1 MIADNISRKVLTIG
15 VDYHNPRGGIAQVIN
30 VYSTIFSPFNF
41 IRTTVCGNKLTNL
54 FVLIIALCRF
64 IGYML
69 FSDVKIVHI
78 HTASYISFWR
88 KRIFINLAKLF
99 KRKVVLHVHGG
110 EFKIFSEKNYSK
122 IKRTITKCDC
132 IIALSIE
139 WKMYFEDSYLHPNV
153 QIIKNIIES
162 PTIKTEINKDKKYYL
177 LFLGKLGEKKGIY
190 DLLDVLSENKKKYQE
205 NLIFLY
211 GGNGEVEKVSQYVKD
226 KCIESM
232 AVFQGWVTGE
242 KKVSLLNQANAYIL
256 PSYNEGLPI
265 SILEAM
271 SYSLP
276 IISTNVGGIP
286 EIVKNGING
295 YLFDAGD
302 KTAMAQAI
310 DALMENREQNKEF
323 GKNSLKIVQE
333 HLPESVAKQ
342 LTELYQKT
350 LML

>member
-1 MIADNISRKVLTIG
+1 MIADNISKKVLTIG

-41 IRTTVCGNKLTNL
+41 IKTTACGNKLTNL
-54 FVLIIALCRF
+54 FILITALCKF

-69 FSDVKIVHI
+69 FSEVKIVHI

-88 KRIFINLAKLF
+88 KCIFINLAKLF
-99 KRKVVLHVHGG
+99 NKKVVLHIHGA
-110 EFKIFSEKNYSK
+110 EFKIFSEKKYSK
-122 IKRTITKCDC
+122 IKETITKCDC
-132 IIALSIE
+132 IIALSID
-139 WKMYFEDSYLHPNV
+139 WKKYFKNFYSHHNV
-153 QIIKNIIES
+153 QIIKNIIE
-162 PTIKTEINKDKKYYL
+162 PPILRAEFDKNDKFNL
-177 LFLGKLGEKKGIY
+177 LFLGRLGERKGIY
-190 DLLDVLSENKKKYQE
+190 DLLDVLSDNKKKYQD

-211 GGNGEVEKVSQYVKD
+211 GGNGEVEKVNLYVKE
-226 KCIESM
+226 KGIENM
-232 AVFQGWVTGE
+232 AIYQGWVTGE
-242 KKVSLLNQANAYIL
+242 KKTSLLNQANAYIL

-276 IISTNVGGIP
+276 IVSTNVGGIP
-286 EIVKNGING
+286 EIVKDGING

-310 DALMENREQNKEF
+310 DSLIENREQNKKF
-323 GKNSLKIVQE
+323 GENSLKMVQD

-342 LTELYQKT
+342 LTELYQKI
-350 LML
+350 LSL